1 MTQIGAPGRIVNL
14 ETWHW
19 SVQVTHWGRCC
30 IEESGDA
37 TSETGAWIRVGE
49 TIRRR
54 GDDIAALA
62 IDPDITSR
70 GTVPDVPI
78 QLYIS
83 VIRVSRRPADAPRD
97 DCQSAEA
104 GLAEHI
110 EERMS
115 TDFPGQPFGPGDT
128 ITWKDNPT

>member
-1 MTQIGAPGRIVNL
+1 MNIQRDDSFMTQIGAPGRIVNL

-19 SVQVTHWGRCC
+19 SVQVAHWGRYC

-62 IDPDITSR
+62 IDPAIDPDTTSR
-70 GTVPDVPI
+70 GTVPGAPI
-78 QLYIS
+78 QLHIS
-83 VIRVSRRPADAPRD
+83 VIRIS
-97 DCQSAEA
+97 
-104 GLAEHI
+104 
-110 EERMS
+110 
-115 TDFPGQPFGPGDT
+115 
-128 ITWKDNPT
+128 